1 MSPRTKALLAIL
13 FAQLLWS
20 TAGLSKIIVRTFD
33 PYFAGFLRFFV
44 ASIVILPFFLKE
56 KSKSKYI
63 IRDLLPFSLMGAG
76 NMLFY
81 FIGLQTSTANAA
93 TLIYAGVPLVT
104 ALIAH
109 RFINER
115 LTVRKLAGITVGL
128 VGVVLIA
135 LLPML
140 ERGESVS
147 GSLPGNIFFVLATVV
162 WSIYLIGSRH
172 ASSSKGYSPLAISS
186 FLIFTSCV
194 IFFLMSLFTFK
205 TTYLTALQKPSIV
218 LLIMHLGIVVSVV
231 TFTLYQ
237 WAIKHTSATTAS
249 LSTYIGPIFG
259 VAVNVIALGEKIT
272 PAFVAG
278 AVIVFTGLGII
289 HGKNLINE
297 ARSWAKK

>member
-1 MSPRTKALLAIL
+1 MSSRTKALLAIL
-13 FAQLLWS
+13 LAQLLWS

-56 KSKSKYI
+56 TSKPKHM

-93 TLIYAGVPLVT
+93 TLIYAAVPLVT
-104 ALIAH
+104 SLIAR

-115 LTVRKLAGITVGL
+115 LTIRTLAGITVGL
-128 VGVVLIA
+128 VGVILIA

-147 GSLPGNIFFVLATVV
+147 GNLPGNMFFVLAAVV

-172 ASSSKGYSPLAISS
+172 ASSAKGYSPLTISS
-186 FLIFTSCV
+186 FLIFTSCAV
-194 IFFLMSLFTFK
+194 FFIMSLFTFK
-205 TTYLTALQKPSIV
+205 TPYLAALQKPSIF
-218 LLIMHLGIVVSVV
+218 LLVAHLGIFVSVA

-259 VAVNVIALGEKIT
+259 VGVNVIALGEKIT

-278 AVIVFTGLGII
+278 AVIVFTGLWII